1 MEKTEK
7 MSSLR
12 LLLVVGTAN
21 DIFIYNMAKWLKA
34 TMDVELDVFEF
45 WPAKQQAYDSTC
57 YDRLYSA
64 SKEGWAY
71 RRPQAS
77 FTAAYATARQLRRFL
92 KGRCYDIIHCHW
104 LSAPAVLAADTIKRH
119 CGKLFVTFWGG
130 ELEQQQ
136 LLRSHGL
143 YLRRLS
149 RMVAMADAM
158 VNSETSRARYLKA
171 FPQFKGTFFAA
182 NLGSSPLESLYALM
196 EKTPREAVKRQ
207 WNIPEE
213 KTSVLIGYSGKELHR
228 HGMVI
233 EAFRRHPELAG
244 RIHLL
249 APMTRS
255 SDPAYV
261 AGVEAALAASGYS
274 YTLVRDRFLTDGEMA
289 SLRYATDVV
298 FQCSRFDGFSRSI
311 IECLCARAI
320 VCYGSWLDYEPY
332 LKQYGFEAIRIDS
345 AEEGVK
351 KLVSVLQFRGMYDEM
366 LERNSRRGRSHFLWS
381 ECIGDWVDAYKTFMR

>member
-1 MEKTEK
+1 M
-7 MSSLR
+7 R
-12 LLLVVGTAN
+12 LLLVAGTAN

-45 WPAKQQAYDSTC
+45 WPAKQQAYDAAY
-57 YDRLYSA
+57 YDHLYSA

-77 FTAAYATARQLRRFL
+77 FTAAHATARQLKRFL
-92 KGRCYDIIHCHW
+92 KGRQYDIIHCHW
-104 LSAPAVLAADTIKRH
+104 LSAPTVLSAAALRKH
-119 CGKLFVTFWGG
+119 CRRLCITFWGG

-143 YLRRLS
+143 YLRRLD
-149 RMVAMADAM
+149 RLVAEADAM
-158 VNSETSRARYLKA
+158 VNSETSRARYLEA

-182 NLGSSPLESLYALM
+182 NLGSSPLESICALM
-196 EKTPREAVKRQ
+196 ETTSREEVKRQ
-207 WNIPEE
+207 WNIPEG
-213 KTSVLIGYSGKELHR
+213 KTSVLIGYSGKELHQ

-233 EAFRRHPELAG
+233 EAFRRHPELSD

-261 AGVEAALAASGYS
+261 AGVEAALKASGYT

-289 SLRYATDVV
+289 SLRFATEVV

-320 VCYGSWLDYEPY
+320 VFYGSWLEYKPY
-332 LKQYGFEAIRIDS
+332 LKQFGFEAVSIDS

-351 KLVSVLQFRGMYDEM
+351 KLASVLQFRGMYDEM
-366 LERNSRRGRSHFLWS
+366 LERNSSRGRTHFLWS
-381 ECIGDWVDAYKTFMR
+381 ECIGNWVNVYQTLLK